1 MCVFCHL
8 EAYQVAYGNIGDAF
22 AQPILPRLRA
32 VASEER
38 WQELQKTL
46 MGAAVMDRTDEEV
59 NQVYNLLNPRRVR
72 DLPYTS
78 HFWSR

>member
-1 MCVFCHL
+1 MCILSFRSISSNILL
-8 EAYQVAYGNIGDAF
+8 ENIGDAS

-59 NQVYNLLNPRRVR
+59 NQAYNLLNPRR